1 MGPAGIGHH
10 GQMEAPVA
18 QVRVETSAAIIE
30 AVARSRRRDQLRF
43 RAVFAATWGVL
54 LGAILI
60 GLLAA
65 NKIDPVFLGRWQEFI
80 LAGIPITILVSASSI
95 AVAIVFAVIGALG
108 RLSDRPVVYA
118 LASFYVSLVR
128 GTPLI
133 VQILF
138 IYLALPQIW
147 DGFAGIPTLVLGVF
161 ALAFNYGAYMTEVF
175 RAGIQAIPRGQLE
188 AAAALGMTDRMTMRR
203 VILPQAIRIVTPAIG
218 NEFIAMIKD
227 SALVSLLGVQELLW
241 RAQRVGTQNF
251 RALEA
256 LLVAALVY
264 WVLTIVFSLL
274 QDRLEKRMAES
285 DRRV

>member
-1 MGPAGIGHH
+1 MAGIGHH
-10 GQMEAPVA
+10 GQMQAPVDEI
-18 QVRVETSAAIIE
+18 RIETNAAIIE
-30 AVARSRRRDQLRF
+30 AVARSRRRATRRF
-43 RAVFAATWGVL
+43 RAIFFATWLVL
-54 LGAILI
+54 LALI
-60 GLLAA
+60 VGGLFAA
-65 NKIDPVFLGRWQEFI
+65 NKIDLVFLGRWQAFI
-80 LAGIPITILVSASSI
+80 LAGIPITIVVSASSI
-95 AVAIVFAVIGALG
+95 AIAIVFAVLGALG
-108 RLSDRPVVYA
+108 RLSGNPVIFA

-147 DGFAGIPTLVLGVF
+147 EGFAGVPTIVLGVF

-188 AAAALGMTDRMTMRR
+188 AAAALGMTGRMTMRR
-203 VILPQAIRIVTPAIG
+203 IVLPQAVRIVTPAIG

-264 WVLTIVFSLL
+264 WILTIVFSLL

-285 DRRV
+285 DRRT

>member
-1 MGPAGIGHH
+1 MAGVGHH
-10 GQMEAPVA
+10 GQMQAPVDELRI
-18 QVRVETSAAIIE
+18 QTSAAVIE
-30 AVARSRRRDQLRF
+30 AVARSRRRAQRRF
-43 RAVFAATWGVL
+43 RVTFFATWLVL
-54 LGAILI
+54 LGLI
-60 GLLAA
+60 VGGLIAA
-65 NKIDPVFLGRWQEFI
+65 NKIDVEFLAKWQEFI
-80 LAGIPITILVSASSI
+80 LAGIPVTILVSASSI
-95 AVAIVFAVIGALG
+95 AVAIVFAVLGALG
-108 RLSDRPVVYA
+108 RLSPRPVIYA

-147 DGFAGIPTLVLGVF
+147 DGFAGVPTLVLGTF

-188 AAAALGMTDRMTMRR
+188 AAAALGMTNGMTMRR
-203 VILPQAIRIVTPAIG
+203 IVLPQAVRIVTPAIG

-285 DRRV
+285 DRRI

>member
-1 MGPAGIGHH
+1 MAGVGHH
-10 GQMEAPVA
+10 GQMQAPID
-18 QVRVETSAAIIE
+18 QVRIETSAAIIE
-30 AVARSRRRDQLRF
+30 AVARSRRRDTLRF
-43 RAVFAATWGVL
+43 RLIFFATWLVL
-54 LGAILI
+54 LGLI
-60 GLLAA
+60 VGGLLAA
-65 NKIDPVFLGRWQEFI
+65 NKIDAEFLGKWQGFI
-80 LAGIPITILVSASSI
+80 LAGISVTILVSASSKH
-95 AVAIVFAVIGALG
+95 
-108 RLSDRPVVYA
+108 PVVYA
-118 LASFYVSLVR
+118 IASFYVSLVR

-147 DGFAGIPTLVLGVF
+147 EGFAGVPTLVLGVF

-188 AAAALGMTDRMTMRR
+188 AAAAIGMTDRMTMRR
-203 VILPQAIRIVTPAIG
+203 IILPQAIRIVTPAIG

-256 LLVAALVY
+256 LLLAALVY
-264 WVLTIVFSLL
+264 WVLTIIFSIL